1 MKNNKVKLITETN
14 SFIGTTGRVTR
25 FVELNDKK
33 FKITYLC
40 SNGTDNLNV
49 DVMIQDGSFQPVLH
63 RGSIGQ
69 NFEFVSYVAYQREKE
84 ANAKVGIALAEKML
98 EKLY

>member
-1 MKNNKVKLITETN
+1 MKNNKVKLITETH

-40 SNGTDNLNV
+40 LNGTDNLNV
-49 DVMIQDGSFQPVLH
+49 DVMIQDGSFEQILH

-69 NFEFVSYVAYQREKE
+69 NFKFVSYVADQKVKE
-84 ANAKVGIALAEKML
+84 ENAKVGIALAERMI